1 MLFLGL
7 PCERLKPVEVGPKE
21 GPDVFIDPTAGV
33 FLPKAHSVQPSECIN
48 QTVVWICKF

>member
-33 FLPKAHSVQPSECIN
+33 FFAQGPQCAAK
-48 QTVVWICKF
+48 